1 MFARLC
7 VAPLLSLLPTIVP
20 AGGVA
25 RVARSKGR
33 TEPMAG
39 IDRLTNSL
47 KGRRF
52 AGEAVHGADG
62 NVLQRLQIVIAFG
75 IRRDVP
81 AGEIVRT

>member
-7 VAPLLSLLPTIVP
+7 VAPLLSLLPTVAP
-20 AGGVA
+20 AGVAA
-25 RVARSKGR
+25 RVARPNGR
-33 TEPMAG
+33 TEPKAG

-47 KGRRF
+47 RDTRF
-52 AGEAVHGADG
+52 VGEVVHRAAC
-62 NVLQRLQIVIAFG
+62 NVLRCLQIVIAFG